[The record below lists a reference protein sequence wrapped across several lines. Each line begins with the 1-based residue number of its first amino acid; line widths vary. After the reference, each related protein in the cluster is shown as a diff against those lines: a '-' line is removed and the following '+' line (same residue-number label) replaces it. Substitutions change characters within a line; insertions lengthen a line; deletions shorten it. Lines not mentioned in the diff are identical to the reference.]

1 MLIEINY
8 RRPLIRTSH
17 HHHHHT
23 PRSFHRH
30 HVHHHHHHLH
40 HRSANPVLKHP
51 AGCRVGSTVTKHSH
65 YGTND
70 VNYENDF
77 EFNCSSRSLQD
88 NMVTSGN
95 GINRHGIS
103 GGLECGSALCLM
115 WSGTH
120 GESLNG
126 GSNRVCF
133 PKLCASANQSASTG
147 NGDVNVCL
155 SVSHQVALEFPLT
168 LSLGSSYSS
177 HCVLYLDKTT
187 SP

>member
-1 MLIEINY
+1 
-8 RRPLIRTSH
+8 
-17 HHHHHT
+17 
-23 PRSFHRH
+23 
-30 HVHHHHHHLH
+30 
-40 HRSANPVLKHP
+40 LKHP
-51 AGCRVGSTVTKHSH
+51 TGCKVGSTVTKHSH

-77 EFNCSSRSLQD
+77 ELNCSSRSLQD
-88 NMVTSGN
+88 MITSDSDIN
-95 GINRHGIS
+95 GHGIS

-120 GESLNG
+120 GESVT
-126 GSNRVCF
+126 GSTSRVCF
-133 PKLCASANQSASTG
+133 PKLCASGNQSSSTG
-147 NGDVNVCL
+147 SGDVNVCL

-177 HCVLYLDKTT
+177 HCVLYLDKTA

>member
-8 RRPLIRTSH
+8 RRPLIRTNH
-17 HHHHHT
+17 HHHHNIS
-23 PRSFHRH
+23 RSFHRH
-30 HVHHHHHHLH
+30 HFHHHHHH
-40 HRSANPVLKHP
+40 HRSPNSVLKHP
-51 AGCRVGSTVTKHSH
+51 TGCRVGSTVTKHSH

-77 EFNCSSRSLQD
+77 DFSCSSRLSVQD
-88 NMVTSGN
+88 SMIASGN
-95 GINRHGIS
+95 AVSKHGIS
-103 GGLECGSALCLM
+103 GGLECCSALCLM
-115 WSGTH
+115 RSGTH
-120 GESLNG
+120 GDSLTV
-126 GSNRVCF
+126 GSSRVCF
-133 PKLCASANQSASTG
+133 PKLCASGSQSASTG